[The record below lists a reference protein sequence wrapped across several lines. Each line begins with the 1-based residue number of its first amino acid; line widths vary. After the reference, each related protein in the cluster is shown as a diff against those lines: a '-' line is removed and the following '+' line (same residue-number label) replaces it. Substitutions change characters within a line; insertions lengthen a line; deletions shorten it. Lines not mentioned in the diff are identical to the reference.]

1 MKKPFAFFLFLALA
15 GSAALAGG
23 RKPKPVINLSCGPNC
38 ALDQSFTVTGTDFD
52 PTKSYFIYG
61 SGCGNPIQYQT
72 VDPAPDGSFE
82 TLPTS
87 ISCAADW
94 TFEVFVLNRNGNPT
108 RRADSVTET
117 FQ

>member
-1 MKKPFAFFLFLALA
+1 MNKPFVFCLFLGLA
-15 GSAALAGG
+15 GSIALAGG
-23 RKPKPVINLSCGPNC
+23 PKPKPVLNLSCSPNC
-38 ALDQSFTVTGTDFD
+38 ALGQSFTVSGINFD
-52 PTKSYFIYG
+52 PDKSYFIYG

-94 TFEVFVLNRNGNPT
+94 TFEIFVLNRNGSPT